1 VQSAHTGDVTASA
14 HPLGQV
20 LVVEAPDGSGNG
32 IAYVV
37 DGTQVAEINVG
48 ALDVIPQPQ
57 TCT

>member
-1 VQSAHTGDVTASA
+1 
-14 HPLGQV
+14 
-20 LVVEAPDGSGNG
+20 VEAPDGSGNG